1 MPRYGY
7 IRLDKKD
14 PDIARQASQM
24 DGIGGF
30 DKIFVEQRHGNYSV
44 NSIPEQLNKV
54 INLLQPGDL
63 LYVASLDRFCD
74 QIREFIERMEI
85 IIGKGA
91 DFVSLDE
98 AFDTRSNSSKGTI
111 RMIKALESNEKTAM
125 SNRKKDG
132 IKAARADGRI
142 IGRPQVSIPVG
153 FREICK
159 EWAKCNI
166 TGVEAIKK
174 SNMKSTSFYKKAL
187 ELGYTRRK

>member
-24 DGIGGF
+24 DSIGGF
-30 DKIFVEQRHGNYSV
+30 DKLFVEQRHGNYSK

-74 QIREFIERMEI
+74 QTREFIERLEI
-85 IIGKGA
+85 IIAKGA

-98 AFDTRSNSSKGTI
+98 AFDTRSNSSKGTL

-125 SNRKKDG
+125 SNRKKEG

-142 IGRPQVSIPVG
+142 IGRPPVSIPVG

-166 TGVEAIKK
+166 TGIEAIKK

-187 ELGYTRRK
+187 ELGYTRKK